1 MIPTAN
7 TVYRS
12 LLETV
17 NCAGMSVSPRDQATS
32 EIMGYHTCINMQY
45 PIVTIPSRELNYRF
59 MAAEAYW
66 ILTGQQGLDEL
77 TPYCKRMSEF
87 SDDGVTLS
95 GAYGP
100 RFISQARYVVETLVC
115 DSSSRQAVITIW
127 ERNPRP
133 SKDIPCTVSL
143 QWLLRNNKLHC
154 IAYMRSSDV
163 WLGWPYDVFTFTM
176 MTCYII
182 ALSGRKWEL
191 GNLRVM
197 AGSQHLYKRD
207 SEKAIKVYSS
217 HPKNDGD
224 ILPINAHGLITPDV
238 PIDVLG
244 YARTCPNE
252 SVLTQIQAVLCHV
265 PPSNK

>member
-7 TVYRS
+7 TAYRG

-17 NCAGMSVSPRDQATS
+17 HIAGMDVSPRDQATN
-32 EIMGYHTCINMQY
+32 EIMGYQTCIDMQY

-77 TPYCKRMSEF
+77 TPYCKRMAEF

-100 RFISQARYVVETLVC
+100 RFISQARYVVDTLVN
-115 DSSSRQAVITIW
+115 DNSSRQAVTTIW

-182 ALSGRKWEL
+182 ALANQKAMTGWEL

-217 HPKNDGD
+217 HPKDDGD
-224 ILPINAHGLITPDV
+224 ILPMTSRGLISPDV
-238 PIDVLG
+238 PIGVLG
-244 YARTCPNE
+244 YARICPN
-252 SVLTQIQAVLCHV
+252 SDVIKVLTQI
-265 PPSNK
+265 